1 MRKENRYFD
10 IFPQVV
16 RAGQETT
23 LTIRPLFDHCRFS
36 DTAYNVTLI
45 PTEGVVGKMPAF
57 DVMQRSP
64 MEDGA
69 LRVSYHFE
77 SEQEYV
83 ILVETAA
90 EGSEAKQAEFRVYA
104 LADDLFNRRP
114 YKGDLHLHSH
124 KSDGWE
130 SPAYVAGACRR
141 TGLDFMAVTD
151 HRRYE
156 PSLEAMHAFEDMP
169 VDLRIYPGEEVHP
182 PDNPVHIINF
192 GGSFS
197 INECFRQDEATYRAE
212 VQTIAEALA
221 DWPAEMDPYPYASCA
236 WCFDKIR
243 EAGGLGL
250 FSHPYWF
257 TRYRYDVP
265 EHLTTQI
272 LERQPFDALELIAD
286 YHRFEAESNMLQ
298 AARYGEERAKGK
310 RIPVVGVSDTHGCE
324 RGEMFGWYYTVV
336 FAPSADLQD
345 LIQSVKDCQAVAIEA
360 LPGETPRPHGPFRL
374 VKYARFLLREVF
386 PQHDELCVEEGRL
399 MLAHLAGDPHA
410 AAILRAYQGRVT
422 ALYDHLWG
430 MREER
435 W

>member
-1 MRKENRYFD
+1 LRKENRYFD
-10 IFPQVV
+10 VFPQVV

-36 DTAYNVTLI
+36 NAVYNITLI
-45 PTEGVVGKMPAF
+45 PTEGVVGKMHAF
-57 DVMQRSP
+57 DVIQRSP
-64 MEDGA
+64 SEDGA
-69 LRVSYHFE
+69 LRIPYRFE
-77 SEQEYV
+77 GEQEYV
-83 ILVETAA
+83 ILAESATDET
-90 EGSEAKQAEFRVYA
+90 QQIEFRVYA
-104 LADDLFNRRP
+104 LADDLFSLRP
-114 YKGDLHLHSH
+114 YKGDMHLHSY

-151 HRRYE
+151 HRRYA
-156 PSLEAMHAFEDMP
+156 PSLEAMRAFEAVP
-169 VDLRIYPGEEVHP
+169 IDLRIYPGEEVHP
-182 PDNPVHIINF
+182 PDNPVHLINF

-197 INECFRQDEATYRAE
+197 INERFREDEPTYRAE
-212 VQTIAEALA
+212 VQAIVETLT
-221 DWPAEMDPYPYASCA
+221 DWPSGMDPYPYASCV
-236 WCFDKIR
+236 WCFEKIR

-257 TRYRYDVP
+257 TRHRYDVP
-265 EHLTTQI
+265 EHLTTQL

-298 AARYGEERAKGK
+298 VARYGEERAKGQ
-310 RIPVVGVSDTHGCE
+310 RIPIVGVSDTHGCE
-324 RGEMFGWYYTVV
+324 RGEMFGWYYTVA

-345 LIQSVKDCQAVAIEA
+345 LIQSIKDCQAVAIEA

-374 VKYARFLLREVF
+374 VKYTRFLLREIF

-399 MLAHLAGDPHA
+399 MLAHLAGDPYAVQMLHA
-410 AAILRAYQGRVT
+410 CQGRVA

-430 MREER
+430 VREDR

>member
-10 IFPQVV
+10 IFPQIV
-16 RAGQETT
+16 RAGCETT
-23 LTIRPLFDHCRFS
+23 LTIRPLFDHCRFK
-36 DTAYNVTLI
+36 DAAYNITLI
-45 PTEGVVGKMPAF
+45 PTEGQPGKIHAF
-57 DVMQRSP
+57 DVIQRAP
-64 MEDGA
+64 TEDGA
-69 LRVSYHFE
+69 LRVSYPFE
-77 SEQEYV
+77 GEQEYV
-83 ILVETAA
+83 ILVE
-90 EGSEAKQAEFRVYA
+90 SIEASDANPTEFRVYA
-104 LADDLFNRRP
+104 LADDLFKRRP
-114 YKGDLHLHSH
+114 YKGDMHLHSH
-124 KSDGWE
+124 QSDGWE

-151 HRRYE
+151 HRRYG
-156 PSLEAMHAFEDMP
+156 PSLEAMRAFEDVH

-197 INECFRQDEATYRAE
+197 VNEYFQQDEAAYRAE
-212 VQTIAEALA
+212 VQAIADALN
-221 DWPAEMDPYPYASCA
+221 DWPSGIDAYAYASCV
-236 WCFDKIR
+236 WCFEKIR
-243 EAGGLGL
+243 EAEGLGL

-257 TRYRYDVP
+257 TRHRYDVP
-265 EHLTTQI
+265 EYLTTQL

-298 AARYGEERAKGK
+298 VARYGEERARGK
-310 RIPVVGVSDTHGCE
+310 RIPIVGVSDTHGCE

-336 FAPSADLQD
+336 FAPSTDLED
-345 LIQSVKDCQAVAIEA
+345 LIRSIKDCQAVAIEA

-374 VKYARFLLREVF
+374 VKYARFLLREIF

-410 AAILRAYQGRVT
+410 AEMLRAYQGRT
-422 ALYDHLWG
+422 AALYDHLWG
-430 MREER
+430 MRADR